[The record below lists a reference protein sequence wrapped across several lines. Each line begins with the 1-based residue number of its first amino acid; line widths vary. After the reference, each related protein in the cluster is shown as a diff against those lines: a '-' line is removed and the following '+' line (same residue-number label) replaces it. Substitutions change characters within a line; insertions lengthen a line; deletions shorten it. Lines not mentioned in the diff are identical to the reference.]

1 MNKSILSFMCVGL
14 CAVAC
19 AEETAF
25 VGQTMGA
32 IPVYSARTNLIVSV
46 AFNEL
51 SPVDGKAITAA
62 NLVST
67 KNLTDG
73 DTISIF
79 MSDGTYATWT
89 KNGNNWT
96 APTKAF
102 SLDATGL
109 QQTST
114 GVDAST
120 VGSDI
125 GEGFWL
131 IRKKPSEETPFYI
144 YGAVVN
150 STNKEIK
157 KGKNLLGN
165 PLAGDAV
172 PTFTTANTGDKIGI
186 FAVDGAS
193 LAQYEYRNGQW
204 GYWGKADTSPYLPVF
219 KNVTL
224 TVHKG
229 EGFWYNSTS
238 DSAIMVA
245 WTLKPANND

>member
-89 KNGNNWT
+89 KQGDVWTPPTTAFRLGANG
-96 APTKAF
+96 
-102 SLDATGL
+102 LE
-109 QQTST
+109 QTDT

-120 VGSDI
+120 VGSAI

-131 IRKKPSEETPFYI
+131 IRKNPSATTPFYI
-144 YGAVVN
+144 YGAVVDP
-150 STNKEIK
+150 TNKEIK
-157 KGKNLLGN
+157 QGKNLLGN
-165 PLAGDAV
+165 PLSGNAI

-193 LAQYEYRNGQW
+193 LAEYEYNGTDW
-204 GYWGKADTSPYLPVF
+204 GYWGKSDSSPYLPTF
-219 KNVTL
+219 K
-224 TVHKG
+224 TVNLVVRKG
-229 EGFWYNSTS
+229 EGFWYNNKGTS
-238 DSAIMVA
+238 VITVSWMPSAE
-245 WTLKPANND
+245 

>member
-1 MNKSILSFMCVGL
+1 MNKKILSFMCVGL
-14 CAVAC
+14 CAAAC

-25 VGQTMGA
+25 VGQTMGT
-32 IPVYSARTNLIVSV
+32 IPVYSARQSLIVSV

-51 SPVDGKAITAA
+51 SPVNGKAITAA

-89 KNGNNWT
+89 KEGNVWT
-96 APTKAF
+96 PPTKAF
-102 SLDATGL
+102 RLGATGL
-109 QQTST
+109 QQTDA

-131 IRKKPSEETPFYI
+131 IRQKPSEETPFYI

-157 KGKNLLGN
+157 KDNPWQRMMAPFEEFPDANYYHYSLQLSTYKAIVERKTNLRIGDLMLIHISPNGPVMIPCIDLSARVLQLLG
-165 PLAGDAV
+165 
-172 PTFTTANTGDKIGI
+172 K
-186 FAVDGAS
+186 
-193 LAQYEYRNGQW
+193 
-204 GYWGKADTSPYLPVF
+204 
-219 KNVTL
+219 
-224 TVHKG
+224 
-229 EGFWYNSTS
+229 
-238 DSAIMVA
+238 
-245 WTLKPANND
+245 